1 MDVAINAIN
10 KLVGIDSTDRS
21 VSLVEKANSAYNVL
35 STEEKA
41 LITNYDKLVKANAD
55 LEKAI
60 KERNEELE
68 AERKKAAQAAID
80 AIDAIG
86 EVSSAQ
92 SCFDRLSQALN
103 VFNALTAEE
112 KAYVTNID
120 KLQAAVTSYNT
131 LVKTINTVN
140 ADVTKTATN
149 VTLQVAGIMSLLAIV
164 AVALKNLFGG
174 KL

>member
-1 MDVAINAIN
+1 M
-10 KLVGIDSTDRS
+10 
-21 VSLVEKANSAYNVL
+21 
-35 STEEKA
+35 
-41 LITNYDKLVKANAD
+41 
-55 LEKAI
+55 EKAI